1 MLQVLLLSHGSSHPQ
16 TVRTDCEVQQ
26 FYHLYF
32 TNNSSTEINQTNK
45 IKYLTWNHNQYPVW
59 HFFN

>member
-45 IKYLTWNHNQYPVW
+45 IKYLT
-59 HFFN
+59 